1 MSLSQLLSYLHVLR
15 AKSVDCVPNNDMLL
29 LQPSKRGTNNTVP
42 LFSSSVGTSIASSS
56 VIPIL
61 SLPVFGIL
69 VLVLPHSVPTTD
81 ASQSV
86 ITLADGLYMTIF
98 TVPHIVYP
106 VAHCSTSSA
115 GLTLMISVTSP
126 PT

>member
-1 MSLSQLLSYLHVLR
+1 MSLSQLLSYLHVLH

-56 VIPIL
+56 VILIL
-61 SLPVFGIL
+61 SLPVFGLL

-86 ITLADGLYMTIF
+86 ITLADGLCMTIF
-98 TVPHIVYP
+98 TVPLIVSP
-106 VAHCSTSSA
+106 AAHCSTSSA
-115 GLTLMISVTSP
+115 GPTLMISVTSP
-126 PT
+126 PP